1 MNERMGSLMTASNYM
16 LRNFGI
22 EMKNEGCRRTK
33 KKKRGECLPKIT
45 GREKEI
51 FFIVLLLLFLLLLLL
66 LLLCWIQTDGQKKK
80 ERSNTWRGMC
90 WTCFFLFFRISVFCY
105 LSFMK

>member
-1 MNERMGSLMTASNYM
+1 
-16 LRNFGI
+16 
-22 EMKNEGCRRTK
+22 MKGAGGPK

-80 ERSNTWRGMC
+80 KKEAILGGEC
-90 WTCFFLFFRISVFCY
+90 AGHVFFCFFAFLFFAICH
-105 LSFMK
+105 L